1 MTSAIV
7 DALNME
13 STRLRNEADE
23 LIAAG
28 NAGEAA
34 RRLAELLRA
43 DGGSA
48 AASFAVSR
56 YERLRGQLPL
66 VPYRVALLRSFTLEP
81 LVPLLR
87 AACFAAGIDIAV
99 HVGDF
104 NAYAQEMLDPDS
116 TLYRFAPDAV
126 ILAAQTRD
134 LAPDLW
140 HDFPRLEEDE
150 RRVVTARVSGNFH
163 DCINAF
169 LQHGRAHLILHALEE
184 PAAPGLGLLDNAR
197 DANGQLATVRRIND
211 ELRRLASTS
220 NSIHLL
226 EYDALIARHGRA
238 HWHDERKW
246 LAARMPLAAGSL
258 PHLVKEWMRF
268 LRPLTGRVA
277 KVVAVDLDNTL
288 WGGVVGEDG
297 IGGLKLGAEYGGA
310 AYVEVQRALL
320 DLKARGL
327 LLCLCSKNNPAEAV
341 EAIETHPAM
350 LLHMKDFAAARV
362 NWNDKAESLRELAA
376 ELNIGIDAFA
386 FVDDNPVERE
396 HVRAQLPE
404 VHVVELPASPE
415 GFARALREEAAF
427 ERLTLSDEDRA
438 RTGYYAAER
447 ERAALQG
454 RTTTRED
461 FLRSL
466 AQEAEVSPVTRETLA
481 RAAQLTQK
489 TNQFNLTTRRYTEQQ
504 LADLLSRADWHACT
518 MRLRDRFGDN
528 GIVGLALART
538 DADAWELD
546 SFLLSCRVI
555 GRTVETALL
564 AHLVETARAQGAT
577 RLVGRYLP
585 TRKNAPAKDFYVAHG
600 FALVSEQADGGS
612 LWSLDLARQTVECP
626 AWIRLVA
633 RKVDEL

>member
-1 MTSAIV
+1 
-7 DALNME
+7 ME
-13 STRLRNEADE
+13 STRLRTEADE

-28 NAGEAA
+28 EATTAA

-43 DGGSA
+43 DAGSA
-48 AASFAVSR
+48 AASFVVSR

-66 VPYRVALLRSFTLEP
+66 VPYRVALLRSFTVEP
-81 LVPLLR
+81 LLPLLR
-87 AACFAAGIDIAV
+87 AACFTAGIDLNV

-126 ILAAQTRD
+126 ILAVQTRD

-140 HDFPRLEEDE
+140 HDFARLDTDA
-150 RRVVTARVSGNFH
+150 RRAIAARVVENFQ
-163 DCINAF
+163 DWTSAF
-169 LQHGRAHLILHALEE
+169 LRHGRAHLVLHTLEA
-184 PAAPGLGLLDNAR
+184 PATPCLGLLDNAG
-197 DANGQLATVRRIND
+197 DTPGQAGTLRLIND
-211 ELRRLASTS
+211 ELRRLASAS

-226 EYDALIARHGRA
+226 EYDALVARHGRTR
-238 HWHDERKW
+238 WHDERKW
-246 LAARMPLAAGSL
+246 LAARLPLAAHSL
-258 PHLVKEWMRF
+258 PHLVAEWMRF

-277 KVVAVDLDNTL
+277 KAVAVDLDNTL

-297 IGGLKLGAEYGGA
+297 LHGLKLGAEYPGA
-310 AYVEVQRALL
+310 AYLEVQRALL

-327 LLCLCSKNNPAEAV
+327 LLCLCSKNNGAEAV
-341 EAIETHPAM
+341 EAVETHPAM
-350 LLHMKDFAAARV
+350 LLRMKDFAAARV

-376 ELNIGIDAFA
+376 ELKIGLDAVA

-404 VHVVELPASPE
+404 VHVVELPADPFD
-415 GFARALREEAAF
+415 FARALREEAVF

-438 RTGYYAAER
+438 RTSYYEAER
-447 ERAALQG
+447 ERTALQG

-466 AQEAEVSPVTRETLA
+466 AQEAEVAPVTDATLA

-489 TNQFNLTTRRYTEQQ
+489 TNQFNLTTRRYTERQ
-504 LADLLSRADWHACT
+504 LADLVARSDWHACT
-518 MRLRDRFGDN
+518 LRLRDRFGDN
-528 GIVGLALART
+528 GIVGLALARR
-538 DADAWELD
+538 AAAVWELD

-564 AHLVETARAQGAT
+564 AHLVETARAAGAT
-577 RLVGRYLP
+577 RLLGRYLP
-585 TRKNAPAKDFYVAHG
+585 TRKNIPARDFYAAHG
-600 FALVSEQADGGS
+600 FALVSEQEDDESGGGS
-612 LWSLDLARQTVECP
+612 LWSLDLTRQTVECP

-633 RKVDEL
+633 TEQEGV